1 MPTRNVAPYTLGG
14 AFDMTSKLGSGKLLF
29 ASILLLAFG
38 SQFAAAKTLCVN
50 PGGTKGCYSTIG
62 AAVTAAT
69 AGSTIKV
76 AAGTYKEDV
85 VIPKSLYLIGAGS
98 KTTIVDATGL
108 SNAFYVDGLDN
119 PKLSTVTI
127 QGFTAE
133 NANFEGIY
141 ATAVSGLNVYN
152 NLVTNNDL
160 SLDTKNS
167 TCPGLPAWETSEGL
181 DCGEGIHID
190 GTSYSTVANNVSE
203 GNAGGILVADDTGK
217 SEYNVISGN
226 TFKDNLYD
234 CGMTQPSH
242 PPYQSARKG
251 VPWGIYYNTFYKNTS
266 TGNGTALPGAGSG
279 ILLAGFVPSAIVEG
293 TQIIN
298 NTLTN
303 NGLPGVVFHG
313 HSNGGTPGVNLEN
326 TVVTG
331 NTISGNGADTG
342 DAETPG
348 TTGINVFGA
357 AATSTAA
364 AANLTGV
371 QIYGNTITNEAYAIV
386 ANNSDKTVAHLNNLD
401 NTGKVGLDNLG
412 KGTVDAT
419 QNYWGCAA
427 GPTNSAC
434 SSVSGKATVDPFLTA
449 KE

>member
-1 MPTRNVAPYTLGG
+1 
-14 AFDMTSKLGSGKLLF
+14 MTSTVGSWKLLF
-29 ASILLLAFG
+29 ASFLLLAFG
-38 SQFAAAKTLCVN
+38 TSQFAAAKTLCVN
-50 PGGTKGCYSTIG
+50 PGARRGVYRRITDAI
-62 AAVTAAT
+62 AAAT
-69 AGSTIKV
+69 AGSTINV
-76 AAGTYKEDV
+76 AAGTYAEDV

-98 KTTIVDATGL
+98 KTTIVDATGQN
-108 SNAFYVDGLDN
+108 NAFYVDGLDN

-127 QGFTAE
+127 QGFTAK
-133 NANFEGIY
+133 NANFEGIA
-141 ATAVSGLNVYN
+141 ATNVTDLNVYN

-357 AATSTAA
+357 AASGKAA

-371 QIYGNTITNEAYAIV
+371 LISGKTITKQAYAIGV
-386 ANNSDKTVAHLNNLD
+386 NNSDRTVAHLNNLD
-401 NTGKVGLDNLG
+401 NTGKVGVDNT
-412 KGTVDAT
+412 GTGSVDAT
-419 QNYWGCAA
+419 QNYWGCAE
-427 GPTNSAC
+427 GPTNKAC
-434 SSVSGKATVDPFLTA
+434 SSEK
-449 KE
+449 

>member
-1 MPTRNVAPYTLGG
+1 MTSTLG
-14 AFDMTSKLGSGKLLF
+14 SWKLLF

-38 SQFAAAKTLCVN
+38 TSQFVAAKTYCVN

-62 AAVTAAT
+62 AAVAAAT
-69 AGSTIKV
+69 AGSTINV

-108 SNAFYVDGLDN
+108 SNAFYIDGLDN

-141 ATAVSGLNVYN
+141 ATRVSDVNIHN

-160 SLDTKNS
+160 SLDVKNS

-190 GTSYSTVANNVSE
+190 GTSYSTVSNNVSE
-203 GNAGGILVADDTGK
+203 GNSGGILIADDTGK
-217 SEYNVISGN
+217 SEYNVISAN

-234 CGMTQPSH
+234 CGITQPSH
-242 PPYQSARKG
+242 PPYQTSQKG
-251 VPWGIYYNTFYKNTS
+251 KPWGIYYNTFYGNTS
-266 TGNGTALPGAGSG
+266 TGNGTALAGAGSG
-279 ILLAGFVPSAIVEG
+279 ILLAGFVPYAIVEG

-303 NGLPGVVFHG
+303 NGLPGVTFHG
-313 HSNGGTPGVNLEN
+313 HSNGGTPGVNLSN
-326 TVVTG
+326 TVVVG

-342 DAETPG
+342 DAETKG
-348 TTGINVFGA
+348 KTGINVFGA
-357 AATSTAA
+357 AANGSAA

-371 QIYGNTITNEAYAIV
+371 QIYENTITKEAYAIV
-386 ANNSDKTVAHLNNLD
+386 ANNADNVIAHDNNLLNVHLTGLD
-401 NTGKVGLDNLG
+401 NTGTGSVN
-412 KGTVDAT
+412 AT
-419 QNYWGCAA
+419 QNYWGCPG
-427 GPTNSAC
+427 GPNKAAC
-434 SSVSGKATVDPFLTA
+434 SSVGGPRVKFEPFLTQ
-449 KE
+449 KF

>member
-69 AGSTIKV
+69 AGSTINV

-141 ATAVSGLNVYN
+141 ATAVSDLNIYN

-167 TCPGLPAWETSEGL
+167 TCPGLPAYETSEGL

-190 GTSYSTVANNVSE
+190 GTAYSTVANNVSE
-203 GNAGGILVADDTGK
+203 GNAGGILIADDTGE
-217 SEYNVISGN
+217 SEHNVVIGN

-234 CGMTQPSH
+234 CGITMPSH
-242 PPYQSARKG
+242 PPYQASQNGK
-251 VPWGIYYNTFYKNTS
+251 PWGIYYNVISGNTS
-266 TGNGTALPGAGSG
+266 TGNGTALAGAGSG

-293 TQIIN
+293 SVLSN
-298 NTLTN
+298 NTLTH

-313 HSNGGTPGVNLEN
+313 HSNGGTPGVNLE
-326 TVVTG
+326 
-331 NTISGNGADTG
+331 
-342 DAETPG
+342 TPG
-348 TTGINVFGA
+348 TTGINLFGA
-357 AATSTAA
+357 AATKTAA
-364 AANLTGV
+364 AALLQGTQV
-371 QIYGNTITNEAYAIV
+371 YGNTISNEAYAIV
-386 ANNSDKTVAHLNNLD
+386 ANNADAVTAHLNNLD
-401 NTGKVGLDNLG
+401 NTGKVGVDNTG
-412 KGTVDAT
+412 GGSVDAT
-419 QNYWGCAA
+419 DNYWGCAK
-427 GPTNSAC
+427 GPGATGC
-434 SSVSGKATVDPFLTA
+434 STVKGAKVTEDPFRTT
-449 KE
+449 KY

>member
-1 MPTRNVAPYTLGG
+1 
-14 AFDMTSKLGSGKLLF
+14 MTSTVGSWKLLF
-29 ASILLLAFG
+29 ASFLLLAFG
-38 SQFAAAKTLCVN
+38 TSQFAAAKTIAVN
-50 PGGTKGCYSTIG
+50 PGGTRECKNTI
-62 AAVTAAT
+62 ADAIAAAT
-69 AGSTIKV
+69 AGSTINV
-76 AAGTYKEDV
+76 AAGTYAEDV

-98 KTTIVDATGL
+98 RTTIVDATGQN
-108 SNAFYVDGLDN
+108 NAFYVDGLDN

-127 QGFTAE
+127 QGFTAK
-133 NANFEGIY
+133 NANFEGIA
-141 ATAVSGLNVYN
+141 ATNVTDLNIYN

-160 SLDTKNS
+160 SLDVKSS
-167 TCPGLPAWETSEGL
+167 TCPGLPAWETSEGA
-181 DCGEGIHID
+181 DCGEGIHIS
-190 GTSYSTVANNVSE
+190 GTAYSTVANNVSE
-203 GNAGGILVADDTGK
+203 GNAGGILVSDDTAK

-371 QIYGNTITNEAYAIV
+371 LIYGNTITKEAYAIV
-386 ANNSDKTVAHLNNLD
+386 VNNSDRTVAHLNNLD
-401 NTGKVGLDNLG
+401 NTGKVGVDNT
-412 KGTVDAT
+412 GTGSVDAT
-419 QNYWGCAA
+419 QDRKS
-427 GPTNSAC
+427 TR
-434 SSVSGKATVDPFLTA
+434 
-449 KE
+449 